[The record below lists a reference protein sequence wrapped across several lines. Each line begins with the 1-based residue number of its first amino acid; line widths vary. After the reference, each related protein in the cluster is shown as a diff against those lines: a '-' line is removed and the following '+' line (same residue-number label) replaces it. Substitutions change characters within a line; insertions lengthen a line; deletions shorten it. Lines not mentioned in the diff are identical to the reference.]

1 MAMRDCS
8 ESIGRQYIAVI
19 ALILVVLLTGTAH
32 AKEQVKNNTE
42 TLATLAVRQSVGKG
56 VVQALGESRQ
66 VRVYIGM
73 RGSKSNSGRRAGI
86 IGLLP
91 GGSFKLMREFSN
103 FSGFAGMADAEAVE
117 ALSRHPDVWRVD
129 LDEGGS
135 GNALQALPLAK
146 LDLVKSSG
154 LGGKGITV
162 AVIDSGIDTNHPDL
176 VDSLV
181 AEQCFCTGGG
191 CCPNGQATQS
201 GAGSAED
208 DHGHGT
214 NVSGIISSNGVVAH
228 EGGAPDVDIVAI
240 KVLDSN
246 NSFCCSSDI
255 IAALDWIIS
264 DRADVNLIN
273 MSLGTNSRFQ
283 GNCDNATSWA
293 SDYAVAI
300 NTLRA
305 SGVAVIV
312 SSGNDGSGV
321 DMQAPACIANAIS
334 VGAVWDSNVG
344 SKTQLGCTD
353 ATTSADQVTCFSNA
367 STTTDLFAPG
377 APYTS
382 SGRGGGTSTF
392 YGTSQAAPTVTAC
405 AALLLEGI
413 PGIQPPALEAALKS
427 SQTLVTDATNGRSY
441 PRLDCH
447 AGLPSFIFENGF
459 EQP

>member
-214 NVSGIISSNGVVAH
+214 NVSGIISSNGVVAP

-264 DRADVNLIN
+264 DRADVDLVN

-312 SSGNDGSGV
+312 SSGNEGSGV

-353 ATTSADQVTCFSNA
+353 ATTSAD
-367 STTTDLFAPG
+367 
-377 APYTS
+377 
-382 SGRGGGTSTF
+382 
-392 YGTSQAAPTVTAC
+392 
-405 AALLLEGI
+405 
-413 PGIQPPALEAALKS
+413 
-427 SQTLVTDATNGRSY
+427 
-441 PRLDCH
+441 
-447 AGLPSFIFENGF
+447 
-459 EQP
+459 